1 MSKQHTT
8 TNEEHELPITG
19 LLVLALSGAIS
30 KAKRKLAEN
39 KDTIIKVGAFAGGA
53 AIGAVAVALTKR

>member
-1 MSKQHTT
+1 MSEQQTT
-8 TNEEHELPITG
+8 SEEHELPIAG

-39 KDTIIKVGAFAGGA
+39 KDTIVKVGAFAGGA
-53 AIGAVAVALTKR
+53 AIGAVAVALAKR